1 MQDTFGAYD
10 NVTHLRGL
18 HLRGLLFRQSDRVNS
33 VVRRAGPVAV
43 Y

>member
-10 NVTHLRGL
+10 NVT